1 MKGYDKICPICGTL
15 NKNLNLEETE
25 GWMECEHCKEKVG
38 FPKFMEMVK
47 VPVYTSEMLTRMA
60 NCPTYTSHTVA
71 AGVNE

>member
-38 FPKFMEMVK
+38 FIETVK
-47 VPVYTSEMLTRMA
+47 VPVYTPEMLSRTA
-60 NCPTYTSHTVA
+60 KHPAFAGQKTVGA
-71 AGVNE
+71 VEG